1 MYSNI
6 MQPENIVHN
15 PIDSS
20 HIIQVI
26 FGLLIVLVLI
36 ALSAYFL
43 RRFGK
48 WQATANGAL
57 KILAGLSLGAR
68 ERIVLLQ
75 VGETQLVV
83 GISPGRIQTLCILD
97 KPIPI
102 QQAELQSRSKFADKL
117 ESILKGQRA

>member
-1 MYSNI
+1 MNLKRAVLNLIFLLLITPVQAKDNI

-48 WQATANGAL
+48 
-57 KILAGLSLGAR
+57 
-68 ERIVLLQ
+68 
-75 VGETQLVV
+75 
-83 GISPGRIQTLCILD
+83 
-97 KPIPI
+97 
-102 QQAELQSRSKFADKL
+102 SRQDDDNSTKSCRK
-117 ESILKGQRA
+117 